1 MEQYQQIL
9 FTAGMNEK
17 LYADNPTE
25 LNKRR
30 IETGGNVLNLGTS
43 IVKEINA
50 AANDK
55 SYQKQLIDALSP
67 FGMFTKNAKTGALTA
82 VNPFQT
88 GAEVTAA
95 KGGYVSSGSLY
106 GQSQYNMP
114 ALQDAVKAATAN
126 ADAIIGTD
134 KKTLSDLYKA
144 ILQLQPNYGTK
155 NAPIQLEGTFKSKTE
170 SGRATELVNAIQ
182 SQAPDIKS
190 GQVVSYG
197 GGSYRVDTS
206 GIERYDPEQGIW
218 ITKADQ
224 ISTSIK
230 YPGYGTVSQ
239 GTRQAQQLFESFKSR
254 PRISGL
260 INMKTGQ
267 PKVKLAGG
275 GLIKGPG
282 TGTSDSIFMPK
293 MPMGKYA
300 SGAFVSNGEYIIPA
314 AAVSYYGTDVLDS
327 LRTQSMSKQLLATAL
342 RANGVKYG
350 IPGGGSKFAVQQS
363 QQNATMGSTIN
374 IDNVVLE
381 FPDTPANARQ
391 LLMEFK
397 DLLRQENLSKTGGA
411 VRVL

>member
-1 MEQYQQIL
+1 MGKN
-9 FTAGMNEK
+9 T
-17 LYADNPTE
+17 
-25 LNKRR
+25 
-30 IETGGNVLNLGTS
+30 
-43 IVKEINA
+43 VK
-50 AANDK
+50 
-55 SYQKQLIDALSP
+55 YP
-67 FGMFTKNAKTGALTA
+67 GVG
-82 VNPFQT
+82 
-88 GAEVTAA
+88 
-95 KGGYVSSGSLY
+95 
-106 GQSQYNMP
+106 
-114 ALQDAVKAATAN
+114 
-126 ADAIIGTD
+126 
-134 KKTLSDLYKA
+134 TLSDLNGQQA
-144 ILQLQPNYGTK
+144 K
-155 NAPIQLEGTFKSKTE
+155 N
-170 SGRATELVNAIQ
+170 V
-182 SQAPDIKS
+182 
-190 GQVVSYG
+190 
-197 GGSYRVDTS
+197 
-206 GIERYDPEQGIW
+206 
-218 ITKADQ
+218 
-224 ISTSIK
+224 
-230 YPGYGTVSQ
+230 
-239 GTRQAQQLFESFKSR
+239 FESLTQTR
-254 PRISGL
+254 PLITGL

-300 SGAFVSNGEYIIPA
+300 SGAFVSNGEYILPA